1 MYGEETEPSIQEL
14 QGTQKTVPHLKEL
27 QEGNAKVR
35 DSTVGFLLEG
45 GGSFFFQKSS
55 PARCLA
61 AEWKLEEAEIE
72 DTHPYNACTSACV
85 HTQRHT

>member
-1 MYGEETEPSIQEL
+1 MHGEETEPSIQEL
-14 QGTQKTVPHLKEL
+14 QGTQKTVPHLKKL

-35 DSTVGFLLEG
+35 ESTVGFLLEEG
-45 GGSFFFQKSS
+45 YQKSS

-72 DTHPYNACTSACV
+72 DTHPHNACTSACV